1 MSNAAPVIIPRWEYR
16 TFGESFGEAEAN
28 IRSHGEAKARSSA
41 ETYIV
46 SFDSPNN
53 TKIRDG
59 LMDIKKLENVNADT
73 LEQWNPVLKSGFP
86 LDARGPRPGLRGLG
100 RGDAAARP
108 RRRYRSRSSSPRS
121 WRRTRA
127 SARSRSP
134 RSASASRS
142 TAASSSSRT

>member
-16 TFGESFGEAEAN
+16 TFGESFGEAESN

-46 SFDSPNN
+46 SAESPNN

-59 LMDIKKLENVNADT
+59 LMDIKKLENVNGDT

-86 LDARGPRPGLRGLG
+86 LTKEVLSQV
-100 RGDAAARP
+100 AAA
-108 RRRYRSRSSSPRS
+108 
-121 WRRTRA
+121 T
-127 SARSRSP
+127 
-134 RSASASRS
+134 
-142 TAASSSSRT
+142 

>member
-1 MSNAAPVIIPRWEYR
+1 MSNATPTIIPRWEWR
-16 TFGESFGEAEAN
+16 TFGESFGEAEAK

-86 LDARGPRPGLRGLG
+86 LTREVLSQVCTRVGRDASRPDARGL
-100 RGDAAARP
+100 DA
-108 RRRYRSRSSSPRS
+108 SRSSSPRS
-121 WRRTRA
+121 WRRTRGFA
-127 SARSRSP
+127 PWPSRRSGSA
-134 RSASASRS
+134 
-142 TAASSSSRT
+142 